1 MPSPAR
7 RAAALVP
14 LALLAPQA
22 LAQSAAPGAVVT
34 LEAIAVEG
42 EAPRAADVAA
52 DRLAAKPGGASVI
65 RGETLEGRPVVTLS
79 DALNAAPGVVV
90 QDFFGGFDQPRVQIR
105 GSGLQQNPVERGVL
119 FLQDGL
125 PLNRADGSYVV
136 GLADPRQA
144 GFIEVSRGHVANR
157 LGATVAGGALNFVS
171 RTGSEA
177 PGVAG
182 RIEGGS
188 FGDVNGGLRAGFA
201 RDGLDGLVGL
211 EAGTRDGF
219 RDYNS
224 SERIGLNGNLGVRLT
239 DAVTARLFAGVTDLS
254 FDVAG
259 PLPRAL
265 LDSAPERVYGGPTFV
280 PGVPPRVI
288 GPGPNV
294 IRDRPA
300 RESTQ
305 GRLGAR
311 VSGEFGAHVLDAAF
325 GYAHADD
332 SFRFPVS
339 TGVRET
345 EGGDGT
351 LVARYA
357 YAPDADAPLPLVELT
372 GYAALG
378 AADRDWFVNDRGA
391 AGARFGANRLEAATL
406 SAYAGVNLPLGAG
419 WTLSPGVGLAHATRD
434 NDDRFAGTRTT
445 IAFNPANPAQRLPD
459 GAAAA
464 QDTGYGRDYTGFT
477 PALALSWRPV
487 PDQLL
492 FGAVSR
498 SFEPPT
504 HDDLLSAVG
513 GTPNSSAG
521 RPNPA
526 SPAPV
531 ARAFATPD
539 LDAQTGTTV
548 EVGWRGG
555 FGAVAADAV
564 VYQSWI
570 EDELLS
576 LRDETG
582 APLGAVN
589 ADKTTHFGVELGLTA
604 ALADGLTG
612 RVAYTYQDFRFD
624 DDPLRGDNRLAGAPP
639 HVVNLGLDWAATDAL
654 TLGARV
660 HWRPDTTPVDNFD
673 TVRTQPFATLDLG
686 ARYALTDTV
695 EAYAEAR
702 NVFDTTYAASTLV
715 VDQARADQAVFLP
728 GEGRAFLVGLALR
741 F

>member
-1 MPSPAR
+1 MHQAAR
-7 RAAALVP
+7 RAAALLP
-14 LALLAPQA
+14 LALLAPPA

-34 LEAIAVEG
+34 LDAIAVEG
-42 EAPRAADVAA
+42 EAPQAAEVAA

-65 RGETLEGRPVVTLS
+65 AAETLEGRPISTLS

-144 GFIEVSRGHVANR
+144 DFIEVNRGYLANR

-171 RTGSEA
+171 RTGSEE

-182 RIEGGS
+182 RFEGGS
-188 FGDVNGGLRAGFA
+188 FGDVNGGVRAGFA
-201 RDGLDGLVGL
+201 REGLDGLIGV

-224 SERIGLNGNLGVRLT
+224 SDRVGLNGNLGLRLS
-239 DAVTARLFAGVTDLS
+239 DAVTARLFAGFTGLS

-259 PLPRAL
+259 PLTRDL
-265 LDSAPERVYGGPTFV
+265 LDDAPERVYGGPTFV
-280 PGVPPRVI
+280 PGTPPRLI
-288 GPGPNV
+288 APGPNV
-294 IRDRPA
+294 IRDRPR
-300 RESTQ
+300 RETTQ
-305 GRLGAR
+305 GRLGGR
-311 VSGEFGAHVLDAAF
+311 VSGAFGPHVVDAAA

-345 EGGDGT
+345 DGGDGT
-351 LVARYA
+351 FVARYA
-357 YAPDADAPLPLVELT
+357 YAPDADALQPLVEVT

-391 AGARFGANRLEAATL
+391 KGARFGANRLEAATL
-406 SAYAGVNLPLGAG
+406 SLHAGANLPLGAG
-419 WTLSPGVGLAHATRD
+419 FTLSPGVGLAHATRD
-434 NDDRFAGTRTT
+434 NDDRFAGVRPT
-445 IAFNPANPAQRLPD
+445 IAFNPANPTQRLPD

-464 QDTGYGRDYTGFT
+464 QDTGYARDYTGFT
-477 PALALSWRPV
+477 PSLALSWRPV

-492 FGAVSR
+492 FAAVSR

-504 HDDLLSAVG
+504 HDDLLSTVG

-526 SPAPV
+526 SPAPA

-539 LDAQTGTTV
+539 LDAQTGTTL
-548 EVGWRGG
+548 ELGWRGG

-564 VYQSWI
+564 V
-570 EDELLS
+570 
-576 LRDETG
+576 
-582 APLGAVN
+582 
-589 ADKTTHFGVELGLTA
+589 
-604 ALADGLTG
+604 
-612 RVAYTYQDFRFD
+612 
-624 DDPLRGDNRLAGAPP
+624 
-639 HVVNLGLDWAATDAL
+639 
-654 TLGARV
+654 
-660 HWRPDTTPVDNFD
+660 
-673 TVRTQPFATLDLG
+673 
-686 ARYALTDTV
+686 
-695 EAYAEAR
+695 
-702 NVFDTTYAASTLV
+702 
-715 VDQARADQAVFLP
+715 
-728 GEGRAFLVGLALR
+728 
-741 F
+741 